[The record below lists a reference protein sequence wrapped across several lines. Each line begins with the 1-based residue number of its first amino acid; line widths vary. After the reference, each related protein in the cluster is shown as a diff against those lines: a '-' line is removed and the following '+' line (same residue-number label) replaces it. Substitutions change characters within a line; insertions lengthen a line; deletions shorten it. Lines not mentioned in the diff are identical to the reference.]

1 MHTVTIAEAERNL
14 AKVLE
19 AAAIEPVFIEQ
30 EGRGVVLVSVSDF
43 EEAQLLLHS
52 ERVRQ
57 LKKVMKQA
65 SEEAKA
71 NGFNEEMLP
80 ELLKDE

>member
-1 MHTVTIAEAERNL
+1 
-14 AKVLE
+14 
-19 AAAIEPVFIEQ
+19 
-30 EGRGVVLVSVSDF
+30 VVLVSVSDF